1 MEEDT
6 HPEEIHLTIVGTP
19 VPQGSKVAQP
29 IYRGSKKKGT
39 RQFTGKVR
47 LAEQLEETLDPWRDA
62 VTLQARRQYRRP
74 APLGVPVSL
83 GLVFAFKRPKTI
95 CRPYPSVARGAGDL
109 DKLTRAVKDALKA
122 AGVYVDDALV
132 TRFHEPF
139 GKVYVGGPYW
149 EGFPEMNEPGVLIS
163 IRPLAAVALPGRV
176 APRQGRPDARDV
188 SRLRDV
194 LSNAEPF
201 SA

>member
-1 MEEDT
+1 MEEDA

-19 VPQGSKVAQP
+19 APQGSKVAFS
-29 IYRGSKKKGT
+29 RKGSSKVTMLEQT
-39 RQFTGKVR
+39 RK
-47 LAEQLEETLDPWRDA
+47 TLNPWRAA

-74 APLGVPVSL
+74 APLDVPLSVGMIFL
-83 GLVFAFKRPKTI
+83 MARPKSVR
-95 CRPYPSVARGAGDL
+95 RPYPCVTPDL
-109 DKLTRAVKDALKA
+109 SKLVRAVEDALTDAK
-122 AGVYVDDALV
+122 VWRDDALV
-132 TRFHEPF
+132 VRYHELA
-139 GKVYVGGPYW
+139 KVYAAAGDQ
-149 EGFPEMNEPGVLIS
+149 PGVLIS

-176 APRQGRPDARDV
+176 APRHGRPDARDV